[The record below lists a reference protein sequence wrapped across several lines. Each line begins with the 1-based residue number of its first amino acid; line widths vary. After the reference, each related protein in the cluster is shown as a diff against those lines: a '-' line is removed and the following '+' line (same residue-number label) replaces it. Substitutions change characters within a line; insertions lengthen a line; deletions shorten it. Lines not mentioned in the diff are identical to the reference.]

1 MPLVDQERTMLVPA
15 RVISNRGPAGFAM
28 TVVTTEAVVFVLGLA
43 DEAETLTAFNNAPS
57 RLGRTIT
64 VSLAE
69 APLLRLP
76 TFQLSTLADRTAVPW
91 EGCAETNETL
101 AGSESVTTTSAAGN
115 GPRLMTAMV

>member
-1 MPLVDQERTMLVPA
+1 MLVPA
-15 RVISNRGPAGFAM
+15 RAISNRGPAGFAM
-28 TVVTTEAVVFVLGLA
+28 TVVATEAVVFVLGLA

-76 TFQLSTLADRTAVPW
+76 TFQLSTPADRTAVPW

-101 AGSESVTTTSAAGN
+101 AGSESVTTTPAAGD
-115 GPRLMTAMV
+115 GPRLITAML